1 VTGFDEFIA
10 GPVDSEEADPSGR
23 PNRRLLWLDGLIS
36 NISESFVTSF
46 VNPFAMA
53 LGATN
58 GQIGLLSAVT
68 NLASALGLLPGA
80 RLSERSGQRKRIV
93 VLTGGLAGRLLLIG
107 VAALP
112 LLLGSPAVIYAVVAL
127 FALRAFF
134 NQLGYPAWSAL
145 VADLAPKSIRGRY
158 LGARNIG
165 LAVAALIFTPVA
177 GRLIQGVGGVKG
189 YQASLVIAALVGLC
203 ATAVFARIRESRS
216 ASPTTHPHGESIRDL
231 RAILGYRPFV
241 AFTVVALIWNLAL
254 MIAGPFFSVYLVRTL
269 HGTPIQI
276 GILAADYS
284 VGNILGQRLWG
295 RLNDRHG
302 PAWVMRLSGLLI
314 PFVPLAWS
322 VAPGPW
328 WLIPVEFTS
337 GFMWAGYLLAN
348 FNLLLS
354 LAPEAQRERFV
365 ALYQTV
371 VFSAAFVGPLIGAA
385 LADTIQIPRLMWIS
399 SAGRMIAALAFLRL
413 FRTEPVPVAQDRAT

>member
-1 VTGFDEFIA
+1 VTGLDEFIA
-10 GPVDSEEADPSGR
+10 GPVDPEEADSNGR
-23 PNRRLLWLDGLIS
+23 PSRRLLWVDGLIS

-46 VNPFAMA
+46 VSPFAMA

-58 GQIGLLSAVT
+58 GQIGALSATT

-107 VAALP
+107 LAALP
-112 LLLGSPAVIYAVVAL
+112 LFFGSPAVIYAVLAL

-134 NQLGYPAWSAL
+134 NQVGYPAWSAL
-145 VADLAPKSIRGRY
+145 VADLVPKSIRGRY

-165 LAVAALIFTPVA
+165 LAVAALIFTPLA
-177 GRLIQGVGGVKG
+177 GRVIESVGGVKG
-189 YQASLVIAALVGLC
+189 YQVSLVIAALVGLL
-203 ATAVFARIRESRS
+203 ATAVFTRIREPRTARPGSALQSRGTS
-216 ASPTTHPHGESIRDL
+216 RLDL
-231 RAILGYRPFV
+231 VRGHRQFV
-241 AFTVVALIWNLAL
+241 AFAGVALIWNLAL

-269 HGTPIQI
+269 HGTPTQI
-276 GILAADYS
+276 GILVAVYS

-295 RLNDRHG
+295 RLNDRLG
-302 PAWVMRLSGLLI
+302 PAWVMRLTGLLI
-314 PFVPLAWS
+314 PIVPLAWS
-322 VAPGPW
+322 MAPGPW
-328 WLIPVEFTS
+328 WLIPIELAS

-348 FNLLLS
+348 FNLLLG

-371 VFSAAFVGPLIGAA
+371 VFGAAFVGPLIGGA
-385 LADTIQIPRLMWIS
+385 LADTITIPRLMWIS
-399 SAGRMIAALAFLRL
+399 SAGRMLAALIFLRA
-413 FRTEPVPVAQDRAT
+413 FRTARPAVVLR